1 MLISAASFY
10 LLLTSYF
17 SDTQINK
24 YDSVAA
30 VHDNKAMQQ
39 GWIPKILPRS
49 AYNIVE
55 THDIDTNENFGK
67 FNYKEQDEESFLAQ
81 LSENNDTYSNDNFLF
96 KINKEKNEVRFR
108 NKL

>member
-1 MLISAASFY
+1 MLVSAGAFY
-10 LLLTSYF
+10 FLLTSYF

-24 YDSVAA
+24 YDSIAA
-30 VHDNKAMQQ
+30 VQDNKAMQK
-39 GWIPKILPRS
+39 GWIPKILPAS
-49 AYNIVE
+49 AYDIVE

-67 FNYKEQDEESFLAQ
+67 FSYKEPDEASFLAQ
-81 LSENNDTYSNDNFLF
+81 LSENNDTYSNENFLF